1 MSEANTMQL
10 PSISPTRTLAAM
22 RGVQAG
28 REFYMAMCHMSF
40 IAKHLP
46 YPQNNIPE
54 DKVIQRHI
62 NKARIPK
69 IAEYLVKYY
78 DDYVLPPVIASIDGD
93 VEWQPLSA
101 ESENMQAGILK
112 IPDSADLIINDGQHR
127 CAAIQYALQKRPE
140 LKFETLGVIFY
151 IDRGVKR
158 ARQIFSDLNGH
169 PVRTNQNINATFDSR
184 QYLPRLTKR
193 VIDSS
198 ALLRGR
204 VELFASGC
212 AIGSPRIFTISA
224 LTKAHRVLL
233 NNHISRD
240 IEQDSATCAR
250 FWTALEENLPELDAL
265 MQDTVPARAIKESY
279 FYPYSIALQALS
291 GVANQLIHEC
301 PDDWENRLAGIGKI
315 NWRRDNT
322 AWEGR
327 AMSGGRLTTGGN
339 HPALTCNFIK
349 KKLGL
354 KLNDEEKKIE
364 RQLSRAKKAAKDA

>member
-101 ESENMQAGILK
+101 ESENMQVGILK

-127 CAAIQYALQKRPE
+127 CAAIQHALQKRPE
-140 LKFETLGVIFY
+140 LKYETLGVIFY

-158 ARQIFSDLNGH
+158 ARQMFSDLNGH

-184 QYLPRLTKR
+184 QYLPLLTKR
-193 VIDSS
+193 VIDASP
-198 ALLRGR
+198 LLRGR

-224 LTKAHRVLL
+224 LTKSHRALL
-233 NNHISRD
+233 DNHISQD
-240 IEQDSATCAR
+240 IEKDAETCSR
-250 FWTALEENLPELDAL
+250 FWTVLEENLPEVDQLAEDAI
-265 MQDTVPARAIKESY
+265 PARAIKENY
-279 FYPYSIALQALS
+279 FYPYSIGLQALS
-291 GVANQLIHEC
+291 GVANQLIHES
-301 PDDWENRLAGIGKI
+301 PDSWEDQLAGIHKI
-315 NWRRDNT
+315 NWRRDNPE
-322 AWEGR
+322 WEGR
-327 AMSGGRLTTGGN
+327 ALSGGRLTTGGN
-339 HPALTCNFIK
+339 HPALTRNFIK

-354 KLNDEEKKIE
+354 KLNDEEKKLE
-364 RQLSRAKKAAKDA
+364 RQLSRAKKAGTES

>member
-1 MSEANTMQL
+1 MSNLNAMQL
-10 PSISPTRTLAAM
+10 PSISPTRTIPAM

-28 REFYMAMCHMSF
+28 REFYMAMCHMNF

-46 YPQNNIPE
+46 YPQNNLPE

-78 DDYVLPPVIASIDGD
+78 DDYVLPPIIASIDGD

-101 ESENMQAGILK
+101 ESENMQVGILK

-127 CAAIQYALQKRPE
+127 CAAIQHALQKRPE
-140 LKFETLGVIFY
+140 LKYETLGVIFY

-184 QYLPRLTKR
+184 QYLPLLTKR
-193 VIDSS
+193 VIDNS

-224 LTKAHRVLL
+224 LNKSHGVLL
-233 NNHISRD
+233 DDIISQD
-240 IEQDSATCAR
+240 IEKDAAICSSY
-250 FWTALEENLPELDAL
+250 WTVMEENLPEIEKLISESI
-265 MQDTVPARAIKESY
+265 TAREIKENY
-279 FYPYSIALQALS
+279 FYPYSIALQSVAA
-291 GVANQLIHEC
+291 VANQLIKEF
-301 PDDWENRLAGIGKI
+301 PDEWESRLSAIHKI
-315 NWRRDNT
+315 NWRRDNDD
-322 AWEGR
+322 WEGR

-339 HPALTCNFIK
+339 HPALTRNLIK
-349 KKLGL
+349 KKIGL
-354 KLNDEEKKIE
+354 PLNEDEKKLE
-364 RQLSRAKKAAKDA
+364 RQLSRAKNDASE

>member
-1 MSEANTMQL
+1 MSDSNTMQL
-10 PSISPTRTLAAM
+10 PSISPTRTIAAM

-46 YPQNNIPE
+46 YPQNNVPA

-78 DDYVLPPVIASIDGD
+78 DDYVLPPIIASIDGEI
-93 VEWQPLSA
+93 EWEPFSA
-101 ESENMQAGILK
+101 ESENMQVGILK

-127 CAAIQYALQKRPE
+127 CAAIQHALQKRPE
-140 LKFETLGVIFY
+140 LKYETLGVIFY

-158 ARQIFSDLNGH
+158 ARQMFSDLNGH

-184 QYLPRLTKR
+184 QYLPQLTKR
-193 VIDSS
+193 VIESS
-198 ALLRGR
+198 ALLRNR

-224 LTKAHRVLL
+224 LTKSNRVLL
-233 NNHISRD
+233 DGIISQD
-240 IEQDSATCAR
+240 IETDAAICSR
-250 FWTALEENLPELDAL
+250 YWTVLEENLPEIEKL
-265 MQDTVPARAIKESY
+265 VPETITAREIKENY
-279 FYPYSIALQALS
+279 FYPYSIALQTLAA
-291 GVANQLIHEC
+291 VANQLIKES
-301 PDDWENRLAGIGKI
+301 PNTWEEQLAGIQKI
-315 NWRRDNT
+315 NWRRDNNE
-322 AWEGR
+322 WEGR

-339 HPALTCNFIK
+339 HPAFTKNFIK

-354 KLNDEEKKIE
+354 PLSDDEKKLE
-364 RQLSRAKKAAKDA
+364 RQLARAKKAANV

>member
-1 MSEANTMQL
+1 MSEANAMQL
-10 PSISPTRTLAAM
+10 PSISPTRTIPAM

-46 YPQNNIPE
+46 YPQNTIPE

-78 DDYVLPPVIASIDGD
+78 DDYVLPPVIASIDGE

-101 ESENMQAGILK
+101 ESENMQVGILK

-127 CAAIQYALQKRPE
+127 CAAIQHALQKRPE
-140 LKFETLGVIFY
+140 LKYETLGVIFY

-169 PVRTNQNINATFDSR
+169 PVRTNQNINATFDGR
-184 QYLPRLTKR
+184 QYLPLLTKR
-193 VIDSS
+193 VIDNS

-212 AIGSPRIFTISA
+212 AVGSPRIFTISA
-224 LTKAHRVLL
+224 LTKSHRILL
-233 NNHISRD
+233 DSVISQD
-240 IEQDSATCAR
+240 IEQDAKTCGR
-250 FWTALEENLPELDAL
+250 FWTVLEENLPELDSL
-265 MQDTVPARAIKESY
+265 MQESIAARAIKENY
-279 FYPYSIALQALS
+279 FYPYSIALQTLA
-291 GVANQLIHEC
+291 GVANQLIIES
-301 PDDWENRLAGIGKI
+301 PDDWEDRFAGIRKI
-315 NWRRDNT
+315 NWRRDN
-322 AWEGR
+322 ADWEGR

-339 HPALTCNFIK
+339 HPTLTRNFIK
-349 KKLGL
+349 KKL
-354 KLNDEEKKIE
+354 KLSLSEEEKIIE
-364 RQLSRAKKAAKDA
+364 RQLSKAKKVANA

>member
-1 MSEANTMQL
+1 MSDSNTMQL
-10 PSISPTRTLAAM
+10 PSISPTRTIAAM

-46 YPQNNIPE
+46 YPQNNVPA

-78 DDYVLPPVIASIDGD
+78 DDYVLPPIIASIDGEI
-93 VEWQPLSA
+93 EWEHLSA
-101 ESENMQAGILK
+101 DSENMQVGILK

-127 CAAIQYALQKRPE
+127 CAAIQHALQKRPE
-140 LKFETLGVIFY
+140 LKYETLGVIFY

-158 ARQIFSDLNGH
+158 ARQMFSDLNGH

-184 QYLPRLTKR
+184 QYLPQLTKR
-193 VIDSS
+193 VIENS

-224 LTKAHRVLL
+224 LTKSNRVLL
-233 NNHISRD
+233 DGIISQD
-240 IEQDSATCAR
+240 IETDAAICSR
-250 FWTALEENLPELDAL
+250 YWTVLEENLPEIEKL
-265 MQDTVPARAIKESY
+265 VPETITAREIKENY
-279 FYPYSIALQALS
+279 FYPYSIALQTLAA
-291 GVANQLIHEC
+291 VANQLIKES
-301 PDDWENRLAGIGKI
+301 PDTWEEQLAGIQKI
-315 NWRRDNT
+315 NWRRDNNE
-322 AWEGR
+322 WEGR

-339 HPALTCNFIK
+339 HPAFTKNFIK

-354 KLNDEEKKIE
+354 PLSEDEKKLE
-364 RQLSRAKKAAKDA
+364 RQLARAKKAANV

>member
-1 MSEANTMQL
+1 MQL
-10 PSISPTRTLAAM
+10 PSISPSRTIAAM

-46 YPQNNIPE
+46 YPQNNVPA

-69 IAEYLVKYY
+69 IAEYLIKYY
-78 DDYVLPPVIASIDGD
+78 DDYVLPPIIASIDGD
-93 VEWQPLSA
+93 IEWEPLSA
-101 ESENMQAGILK
+101 DSENMQVGLLK

-127 CAAIQYALQKRPE
+127 CAAIQHALQERPE
-140 LKFETLGVIFY
+140 LKYETLGVIFY

-184 QYLPRLTKR
+184 QYLPQLTKR
-193 VIDSS
+193 VIENS
-198 ALLRGR
+198 ALLSGR

-224 LTKAHRVLL
+224 LTKSNRVLL
-233 NNHISRD
+233 DGIISQD
-240 IEQDSATCAR
+240 IETDAAICSR
-250 FWTALEENLPELDAL
+250 YWTVMEENLPEIEKLVAE
-265 MQDTVPARAIKESY
+265 TITAREIKENY
-279 FYPYSIALQALS
+279 FYPYSIALQTLAA
-291 GVANQLIHEC
+291 VANQLIKES
-301 PDDWENRLAGIGKI
+301 PDTWEEELAGIQKI
-315 NWRRDNT
+315 NWRRDNNE
-322 AWEGR
+322 WEGR

-339 HPALTCNFIK
+339 HPAFTKNFIK

-354 KLNDEEKKIE
+354 PLSEDEKKLE
-364 RQLSRAKKAAKDA
+364 RQLARAKKAANV

>member
-1 MSEANTMQL
+1 MSDSNKVQL
-10 PSISPTRTLAAM
+10 PSISPTRTIAAL

-46 YPQNNIPE
+46 YPQNNVPE
-54 DKVIQRHI
+54 NKLIQRHM

-78 DDYVLPPVIASIDGD
+78 DDYVLPPIIASIDGEI
-93 VEWQPLSA
+93 EWQPLSA
-101 ESENMQAGILK
+101 ESENMQVGILK

-127 CAAIQYALQKRPE
+127 CAAIQHALQQRPE
-140 LKFETLGVIFY
+140 LKYETLGVIFY

-158 ARQIFSDLNGH
+158 ARQMFSDLNGH

-184 QYLPRLTKR
+184 QYLPQLTKR
-193 VIDSS
+193 VIESS
-198 ALLRGR
+198 ALLRNR

-224 LTKAHRVLL
+224 LTKSNRVLL
-233 NNHISRD
+233 DGIISQD
-240 IEQDSATCAR
+240 IETDAAICSR
-250 FWTALEENLPELDAL
+250 YWTVLEENLPEIEKL
-265 MQDTVPARAIKESY
+265 VPEIITAREIKENY
-279 FYPYSIALQALS
+279 FYPYSIALQTLAA
-291 GVANQLIHEC
+291 VANQLIKES
-301 PDDWENRLAGIGKI
+301 PNTWEEQLSGIQKI
-315 NWRRDNT
+315 NWRRDNNE
-322 AWEGR
+322 WEGR

-339 HPALTCNFIK
+339 HPAFTKNFIK

-354 KLNDEEKKIE
+354 PLSEDEKKLE
-364 RQLSRAKKAAKDA
+364 RQLARAKKAANV

>member
-1 MSEANTMQL
+1 MQL
-10 PSISPTRTLAAM
+10 PSISPSRTIAAM

-78 DDYVLPPVIASIDGD
+78 DDYVLPPIIASIDGD
-93 VEWQPLSA
+93 IEWQPLST
-101 ESENMQAGILK
+101 ESENMQVGILK

-127 CAAIQYALQKRPE
+127 CAAIQHALQKRPE
-140 LKFETLGVIFY
+140 LKYETLGVIFY
-151 IDRGVKR
+151 IDRGVQR

-184 QYLPRLTKR
+184 QYLPLLTKR
-193 VIDSS
+193 VIDNS

-224 LTKAHRVLL
+224 LTKSHGVLL
-233 NNHISRD
+233 EGIMTKDIGADAAICSRY
-240 IEQDSATCAR
+240 
-250 FWTALEENLPELDAL
+250 WTVLEENLPYIEKLISESIS
-265 MQDTVPARAIKESY
+265 PREIKENY
-279 FYPYSIALQALS
+279 FYPYSIALQSLA
-291 GVANQLIHEC
+291 GIANQLIKEFS
-301 PDDWENRLAGIGKI
+301 DDWEERLSGIRKI
-315 NWRRDNT
+315 NWRRDNDD
-322 AWEGR
+322 WEGR

-339 HPALTCNFIK
+339 HPALTRNLIK
-349 KKLGL
+349 KKIGIQLSE
-354 KLNDEEKKIE
+354 DEKKLE
-364 RQLSRAKKAAKDA
+364 RQLSRSKKAESE

>member
-1 MSEANTMQL
+1 MSESNSMQL
-10 PSISPTRTLAAM
+10 PSISPTRTIAAM

-101 ESENMQAGILK
+101 ESENMQVGILQ

-127 CAAIQYALQKRPE
+127 CAAIQHALQKRPE
-140 LKFETLGVIFY
+140 LKYETLGIIFY

-184 QYLPRLTKR
+184 QYLPLLTKR
-193 VIDSS
+193 VIDNS

-224 LTKAHRVLL
+224 LTKSHGVLL
-233 NNHISRD
+233 DGIISQD
-240 IEQDSATCAR
+240 IEEDAAVCSR
-250 FWTALEENLPELDAL
+250 YWTVLEENLPEIEKLV
-265 MQDTVPARAIKESY
+265 TESISAREIKENY
-279 FYPYSIALQALS
+279 FYPYSIALQTLAS
-291 GVANQLIHEC
+291 VTNQLIKEF
-301 PDDWENRLAGIGKI
+301 PDEWEDRLSEIHKI
-315 NWRRDNT
+315 NWRRDNDD
-322 AWEGR
+322 WEGR

-339 HPALTCNFIK
+339 HPALTRNLIK
-349 KKLGL
+349 KKIGITLT
-354 KLNDEEKKIE
+354 DDEKKLE
-364 RQLSRAKKAAKDA
+364 RQLARSKKAESE

>member
-1 MSEANTMQL
+1 MSDSNTMQL
-10 PSISPTRTLAAM
+10 PSISPTRTIAAM

-46 YPQNNIPE
+46 YPQNNVPA

-78 DDYVLPPVIASIDGD
+78 DDYVLPPIIASIDGEI
-93 VEWQPLSA
+93 EWEPLSA
-101 ESENMQAGILK
+101 DSENMQVGILK

-127 CAAIQYALQKRPE
+127 CAAIQHALQKRPE
-140 LKFETLGVIFY
+140 LKYETLGVIFY

-158 ARQIFSDLNGH
+158 ARQMFSDLNGH

-184 QYLPRLTKR
+184 QYLPQLTKR
-193 VIDSS
+193 VIENS

-212 AIGSPRIFTISA
+212 AIGLPRIFTISA
-224 LTKAHRVLL
+224 LTKSNRVLL
-233 NNHISRD
+233 DGIISQD
-240 IEQDSATCAR
+240 IETDAAICSR
-250 FWTALEENLPELDAL
+250 YWTVLEENLPEIEKL
-265 MQDTVPARAIKESY
+265 VPETITAREIKENY
-279 FYPYSIALQALS
+279 FYPYSIALQTLAA
-291 GVANQLIHEC
+291 VANQLIKES
-301 PDDWENRLAGIGKI
+301 PDTWEEQLAGIQKI
-315 NWRRDNT
+315 NWRRDNNE
-322 AWEGR
+322 WEGR

-339 HPALTCNFIK
+339 HPAFTKNFIK

-354 KLNDEEKKIE
+354 PLSEDEKKLE
-364 RQLSRAKKAAKDA
+364 RQLARAKKAANV

>member
-1 MSEANTMQL
+1 MQL
-10 PSISPTRTLAAM
+10 PSISPSRTLAAM

-28 REFYMAMCHMSF
+28 REFYMAMCNMSF

-69 IAEYLVKYY
+69 IAEYLVKYH

-101 ESENMQAGILK
+101 ETENMQVGILK
-112 IPDSADLIINDGQHR
+112 IPDSTDLIINDGQHR
-127 CAAIQYALQKRPE
+127 CAAIQFALQKRPE

-184 QYLPRLTKR
+184 QYMPLLTKR
-193 VIDSS
+193 VIDGSP
-198 ALLRGR
+198 LLRGR

-224 LTKAHRVLL
+224 LTKSHRTLL
-233 NNHISRD
+233 DGVISQD
-240 IEQDSATCAR
+240 IEKDASTCAR
-250 FWTALEENLPELDAL
+250 FWTVLEENLPEVDRLSD
-265 MQDTVPARAIKESY
+265 DEIPARAIKESY
-279 FYPYSIALQALS
+279 FYPYSIALQAIA
-291 GVANQLIHEC
+291 GVANQLIKED
-301 PDDWENRLAGIGKI
+301 PANWEDRLAGIRKI
-315 NWRRDNT
+315 NWRRNNSD
-322 AWEGR
+322 WEGR
-327 AMSGGRLTTGGN
+327 ALSGGRLTTGGN
-339 HPALTCNFIK
+339 HPILTRNFIK
-349 KKLGL
+349 KKLRL
-354 KLNDEEKKIE
+354 KLTADEKKIE
-364 RQLSRAKKAAKDA
+364 QQLTLSKKAAAR

>member
-1 MSEANTMQL
+1 MSDSNKMQL
-10 PSISPTRTLAAM
+10 PSISPTRTIAAL

-46 YPQNNIPE
+46 YPQNNVPE
-54 DKVIQRHI
+54 NKLIQRHM

-78 DDYVLPPVIASIDGD
+78 DDYVLPPIIASIDGEI
-93 VEWQPLSA
+93 EWQPLSA
-101 ESENMQAGILK
+101 ESENMQVGILK

-127 CAAIQYALQKRPE
+127 CAAIQHALQQRPE
-140 LKFETLGVIFY
+140 LKYETLGVIFY

-158 ARQIFSDLNGH
+158 ARQMFSDLNGH

-184 QYLPRLTKR
+184 QYLPQLTKR
-193 VIDSS
+193 VIESS
-198 ALLRGR
+198 ALLRNR

-224 LTKAHRVLL
+224 LTKSNRVLL
-233 NNHISRD
+233 DGIISQD
-240 IEQDSATCAR
+240 IETDAAICSR
-250 FWTALEENLPELDAL
+250 YWTVLEENLPEIEKL
-265 MQDTVPARAIKESY
+265 VPETITAREIKENY
-279 FYPYSIALQALS
+279 FYPYSIALQTLAA
-291 GVANQLIHEC
+291 VANQLIKES
-301 PDDWENRLAGIGKI
+301 PNTWEEQLAGIQKI
-315 NWRRDNT
+315 NWRRDNNE
-322 AWEGR
+322 WEGR

-339 HPALTCNFIK
+339 HPAFTKNFIK

-354 KLNDEEKKIE
+354 PLSDDEKKLE
-364 RQLSRAKKAAKDA
+364 RQLARAKKAANV

>member
-1 MSEANTMQL
+1 MNDSNTMQL
-10 PSISPTRTLAAM
+10 PSISPTRTIAAM

-46 YPQNNIPE
+46 YPQNNVPA

-78 DDYVLPPVIASIDGD
+78 DDYVLPPIIASIDGEI
-93 VEWQPLSA
+93 EWKPLSA
-101 ESENMQAGILK
+101 ESENMQVGILI

-127 CAAIQYALQKRPE
+127 CAAIQHALQKRPE
-140 LKFETLGVIFY
+140 LKYETLGVIFY

-158 ARQIFSDLNGH
+158 ARQMFSDLNGH

-184 QYLPRLTKR
+184 QYLPQLTKR
-193 VIDSS
+193 VIESS

-224 LTKAHRVLL
+224 LTKSNRVLL
-233 NNHISRD
+233 DGIISQD
-240 IEQDSATCAR
+240 IETDAAICSR
-250 FWTALEENLPELDAL
+250 YWTVLEENLPEIEKL
-265 MQDTVPARAIKESY
+265 VPETITAREIKENY
-279 FYPYSIALQALS
+279 FYPYSIALQTLAA
-291 GVANQLIHEC
+291 VANQLIKES
-301 PDDWENRLAGIGKI
+301 PDTWEKQLAGIQKI
-315 NWRRDNT
+315 NWRRDNNE
-322 AWEGR
+322 WEGR

-339 HPALTCNFIK
+339 HPAFTKNFIK

-354 KLNDEEKKIE
+354 PLSEDEKKLE
-364 RQLSRAKKAAKDA
+364 RQLARAKKAANV

>member
-1 MSEANTMQL
+1 MSDSNTMQL
-10 PSISPTRTLAAM
+10 PSISPTRTIAAM

-46 YPQNNIPE
+46 YPQNNVPA

-78 DDYVLPPVIASIDGD
+78 DDYVLPPIIASIDGEI
-93 VEWQPLSA
+93 EWEPLSA
-101 ESENMQAGILK
+101 DSENMQVGILK

-127 CAAIQYALQKRPE
+127 CAAIQHALQKRPE
-140 LKFETLGVIFY
+140 LKYETLGVIFY

-158 ARQIFSDLNGH
+158 ARQMFSDLNGH
-169 PVRTNQNINATFDSR
+169 PVRSNQNINATFDSR
-184 QYLPRLTKR
+184 QYLPQLTKR
-193 VIDSS
+193 VIENS

-224 LTKAHRVLL
+224 LTKSNRVLL
-233 NNHISRD
+233 DGIISQD
-240 IEQDSATCAR
+240 IETDAAICSR
-250 FWTALEENLPELDAL
+250 YWTVLEENLPEIEKL
-265 MQDTVPARAIKESY
+265 VPETITAREIKENY
-279 FYPYSIALQALS
+279 FYPYSIALQTLAA
-291 GVANQLIHEC
+291 VANQLIKES
-301 PDDWENRLAGIGKI
+301 PDTWEEQLAGIQKI
-315 NWRRDNT
+315 NWRRDNNE
-322 AWEGR
+322 WEGR

-339 HPALTCNFIK
+339 HPAFTKNFIK

-354 KLNDEEKKIE
+354 PLSEDEKKLE
-364 RQLSRAKKAAKDA
+364 RQLARAKKAANV

>member
-1 MSEANTMQL
+1 MSDSNTMQL
-10 PSISPTRTLAAM
+10 PSISPTRTIAAM

-46 YPQNNIPE
+46 YPQNNVPA

-78 DDYVLPPVIASIDGD
+78 DDYVLPPIIASIDGEI
-93 VEWQPLSA
+93 EWEPLSA
-101 ESENMQAGILK
+101 DSENMQVGILK

-127 CAAIQYALQKRPE
+127 CAAIQHALQKRPE
-140 LKFETLGVIFY
+140 LKYETLGVIFY

-158 ARQIFSDLNGH
+158 ARQMFSDLNGH

-184 QYLPRLTKR
+184 QYLPQLTKR
-193 VIDSS
+193 VIENS

-224 LTKAHRVLL
+224 LTKSNRVLL
-233 NNHISRD
+233 DGIISQD
-240 IEQDSATCAR
+240 IETDAAICSR
-250 FWTALEENLPELDAL
+250 YWTVLEENLPEIEKL
-265 MQDTVPARAIKESY
+265 VPETITAREIKENY
-279 FYPYSIALQALS
+279 FYPYSIALQTLAA
-291 GVANQLIHEC
+291 VANQLIKES
-301 PDDWENRLAGIGKI
+301 PDTWEEQLAGIQKI
-315 NWRRDNT
+315 NWRRDNNE
-322 AWEGR
+322 WEGR

-339 HPALTCNFIK
+339 HPAFTKNFIK

-354 KLNDEEKKIE
+354 PLSEDEKKLE
-364 RQLSRAKKAAKDA
+364 RQLARAKKAANV